1 MGPLPCVHLRICQCD
16 NDFDFLAAHPHMLLQ
31 AALLR
36 KLLSTG
42 FTLKTST
49 VLLLNVL
56 VQLLLLLE
64 PALAMVALEEVHLVL
79 LVLVHVEQHGLSSG
93 VGLPTSEEI

>member
-1 MGPLPCVHLRICQCD
+1 
-16 NDFDFLAAHPHMLLQ
+16 MLLQ
-31 AALLR
+31 TTLLW

-42 FTLKTST
+42 FTLKPPT
-49 VLLLNVL
+49 VLLLNVVL
-56 VQLLLLLE
+56 KLLLLLE

>member
-1 MGPLPCVHLRICQCD
+1 M
-16 NDFDFLAAHPHMLLQ
+16 
-31 AALLR
+31 
-36 KLLSTG
+36 
-42 FTLKTST
+42 
-49 VLLLNVL
+49 LLLNVVL
-56 VQLLLLLE
+56 KLLLLLE

>member
-1 MGPLPCVHLRICQCD
+1 MHLQ
-16 NDFDFLAAHPHMLLQ
+16 NKLFDFRFNFINFFPHPPVLLQ
-31 AALLR
+31 AALLW

-42 FTLKTST
+42 FTLKPPT
-49 VLLLNVL
+49 VLLLNVVL
-56 VQLLLLLE
+56 KLLLLLE